1 MNWRKFREFLADRYG
16 VTKAF
21 MFIGYMPENEDL
33 YEKMHEAGYS
43 VVLKQI
49 YDMTRPRPEENSSGK
64 DDYKKPV
71 KGNVDADLV
80 LWAMKEI
87 PNYDKAI
94 IVSGD
99 GDFHSLIEHL
109 VQRNK
114 LLKVLTPT
122 GHYSSLF
129 HQFKDYIERID
140 EHRRELA
147 YYDKK
152 RRPPKQ
158 PTSHPA
164 AN

>member
-1 MNWRKFREFLADRYG
+1 
-16 VTKAF
+16 
-21 MFIGYMPENEDL
+21 
-33 YEKMHEAGYS
+33 
-43 VVLKQI
+43 
-49 YDMTRPRPEENSSGK
+49 MTRPRPEENSSGK